1 MKKNVSVLLLGL
13 CILSWTSCDKSDSF
27 SIIDPA
33 DKTLEI
39 TCGYDFHIP
48 VSSTQWRIESVKT
61 MPEEECLTDTNGQ
74 PMALEGHGRIEASNG
89 WLALS
94 RDKEDG
100 FTIELKENFDAAAA
114 REFVICLN
122 DNGRRDYVKVSQMA
136 AQGYR
141 LVKTKFEEITEAR
154 EIYQS
159 AEGCKSLTLSNETC
173 EAVWRPYAYIFE
185 DVVESS
191 QFESDDYG
199 AFDWMGKETIS
210 FPAPELF
217 INDTIRWTKECVY
230 KKGLTTLPYI
240 RDIANGGKILLPP
253 YANRYLKGEITYCKR
268 ICRYTFTIQNKDS
281 GTQFE
286 IKGLWTQ
293 IVPIMSHTLVTDAP

>member
-1 MKKNVSVLLLGL
+1 MTGLWLGL

-27 SIIDPA
+27 SIVDPA

-39 TCGYDFHIP
+39 VCGYNFEIP
-48 VSSTQWRIESVKT
+48 VSSTEWRIESVQT
-61 MPEEECLTDTNGQ
+61 LLEEELLTDTNGR
-74 PMALEGHGRIEASNG
+74 PMALDGNGRVEASTG

-100 FTIELKENFDAAAA
+100 FTLELKENFNTTAA

-122 DNGRRDYVKVSQMA
+122 DHDRRDYVKIVQTA
-136 AQGYR
+136 PEGYR
-141 LVKTKFEEITEAR
+141 LVKTEFEEITEAR

-159 AEGCKSLTLSNETC
+159 AEGCKSLTLSNETS
-173 EAVWRPYAYIFE
+173 APIWRPYAYIFE

-199 AFDWMGKETIS
+199 AFDWMGEEALTL
-210 FPAPELF
+210 PAPDLF
-217 INDTIRWTKECVY
+217 INDTLYWTKECTY
-230 KKGLTTLPYI
+230 QKGLTTIPYI
-240 RDIANGGKILLPP
+240 KDVENGGQILLPP
-253 YANRYLKGEITYCKR
+253 HASRYLKGEMTYCKR
-268 ICRYTFTIQNKDS
+268 ICRYTFTIQNKES

-293 IVPIMSHTLVTDAP
+293 IVPIISHTIATDAP